1 MPDRWNSPSA
11 TWLTTRNEPPCKI
24 SCSRKSFRKS
34 RRATGVSNGRHRPLP
49 SQTSRRLRPRS
60 NRTHHLPLA
69 PRAAR
74 PVPISPLPCPSLA
87 AIKVVSPSPAFR
99 TTPNIPHAH
108 FSFIFLLTYELIS
121 TTKRIH
127 MRPRHTTLTPQELE
141 IMKLV
146 WQRETA
152 TVRDIYEALLEHR
165 KIAYTTVMTM
175 MKILETKGY
184 LKKRR
189 QDRAFI
195 YRPAHTKNQVIG
207 GMLREF
213 IDRVF
218 NGSAEPLLVH
228 LVKTRHIRE
237 KDLQKMARLIEEIK

>member
-1 MPDRWNSPSA
+1 
-11 TWLTTRNEPPCKI
+11 
-24 SCSRKSFRKS
+24 
-34 RRATGVSNGRHRPLP
+34 
-49 SQTSRRLRPRS
+49 
-60 NRTHHLPLA
+60 
-69 PRAAR
+69 
-74 PVPISPLPCPSLA
+74 
-87 AIKVVSPSPAFR
+87 
-99 TTPNIPHAH
+99 
-108 FSFIFLLTYELIS
+108 
-121 TTKRIH
+121 
-127 MRPRHTTLTPQELE
+127 MRPKHTTLTPQELE

-146 WQRETA
+146 WLRETA
-152 TVRDIYEALLEHR
+152 TVRDIYEALLDKR

-195 YRPAHTKNQVIG
+195 YRPAHPKSQVIG

-228 LVKTRHIRE
+228 LVQSRQIRE
-237 KDLQKMARLIEEIK
+237 KDLQKIVRMIEEAK

>member
-1 MPDRWNSPSA
+1 
-11 TWLTTRNEPPCKI
+11 
-24 SCSRKSFRKS
+24 
-34 RRATGVSNGRHRPLP
+34 
-49 SQTSRRLRPRS
+49 
-60 NRTHHLPLA
+60 
-69 PRAAR
+69 
-74 PVPISPLPCPSLA
+74 
-87 AIKVVSPSPAFR
+87 
-99 TTPNIPHAH
+99 
-108 FSFIFLLTYELIS
+108 
-121 TTKRIH
+121 
-127 MRPRHTTLTPQELE
+127 MRPKHATLTPQELE

-146 WQRETA
+146 WLRENA
-152 TVRDIYEALLEHR
+152 TVRDIYEALLDKR

-195 YRPAHTKNQVIG
+195 YRPAHPKSQVIG

-228 LVKTRHIRE
+228 LVKSRQIRE
-237 KDLQKMARLIEEIK
+237 KDLQKIVRMIEETK